1 MFLYYAV
8 MCFVLILCC
17 EVLCSYIM
25 LGGAMFSLF
34 SMLCSEALCSY
45 IMLGGAMFSM
55 LCYAFYV
62 VL

>member
-8 MCFVLILCC
+8 SCYVLILCC
-17 EVLCSYIM
+17 EVLCSD
-25 LGGAMFSLF
+25 
-34 SMLCSEALCSY
+34 

-55 LCYAFYV
+55 LCYVFYV